1 MNKGFGYYNK
11 DSKIKSKQ
19 VFKKKRN
26 YTRYYSYLF
35 SSLLG
40 RIILFIISPIFM
52 VSDFRMAKMVREG
65 GDIIVSKC
73 YEPLDSGK
81 KIGNAL
87 LTAILSFLIFLA
99 GVIII
104 AIPTAMMAALGYLI
118 CILIDHMELM
128 YIMVILMGIPGALVL
143 VCFMICYPF
152 YIAPAFY
159 IQESISDAYASST
172 LKNSF
177 KIMRSHQKGC
187 WTMFWLAF
195 VPTFYKL
202 LYLSIAGGIVSYI
215 IYYYQTDYMLVALA
229 CVIGIL
235 FLLVFLA
242 FAPKLTMRTLI
253 SITEL
258 IDDLFI
264 ERPGG
269 IDTVAPGVHI
279 RKSRIGK
286 VKVVNYKEN
295 LVKLFDDT
303 NDYAPV
309 KPYTKKERPV
319 YGDPVYDEIEEEIQ
333 EEKEAQAVAPAEL
346 KDAPLEYD
354 RGERINPVNKADET
368 PQEETPQEE
377 VQETEAV
384 NEEAPQ
390 EEKQLSKKELKALE
404 KQKRKEEKEAEKAQ
418 EKALKEEK
426 KKFKPNKKFKLEEV
440 DSYEIPEVSRKPEV
454 EEEEYEVHDEVRE
467 SSNNDYPQNEEIEQ
481 FEDNQSEEIEN
492 TSTSEPQENN
502 VDDIFSQ
509 YDNMDENTPSNENN
523 QENEFMSNTS
533 NEDEFFSEEAENP
546 EPVTNRDE
554 EFFSEEAENPEPVN
568 NNTSDEEFFNEDGNE
583 FSEPNDTNTNEELE
597 PEPYN
602 SEDFNNG
609 APQEEYFDDS
619 LENEKKEDNE

>member
-118 CILIDHMELM
+118 CILIDHVELM

-159 IQESISDAYASST
+159 IQESISDAYASSA

-202 LYLSIAGGIVSYI
+202 LYLSVAGGIVSYI

-384 NEEAPQ
+384 NEEVPQ

-426 KKFKPNKKFKLEEV
+426 KKSKPNKKFKLEEV
-440 DSYEIPEVSRKPEV
+440 DSYEIPEDSRKPED
-454 EEEEYEVHDEVRE
+454 EEEYEAHDEVRE
-467 SSNNDYPQNEEIEQ
+467 SSNNDYPQNKEIEQ

-523 QENEFMSNTS
+523 QENEFMPNTS

-546 EPVTNRDE
+546 EPVTNQDE

>member
-159 IQESISDAYASST
+159 IQESISDAYASSA

-202 LYLSIAGGIVSYI
+202 LYLSVAGGIVSYI

-229 CVIGIL
+229 CVIGLL

-377 VQETEAV
+377 VQETAAV

-426 KKFKPNKKFKLEEV
+426 KKSKPNKKFKLEEV
-440 DSYEIPEVSRKPEV
+440 DSYEIPEDSRKPED
-454 EEEEYEVHDEVRE
+454 EEEYEAHDEVRE

-523 QENEFMSNTS
+523 QENEFMPNTS
-533 NEDEFFSEEAENP
+533 NED
-546 EPVTNRDE
+546 

>member
-65 GDIIVSKC
+65 CDIIVSKC

-118 CILIDHMELM
+118 CILIDHVELM

-159 IQESISDAYASST
+159 IQESISDAYASSA

-202 LYLSIAGGIVSYI
+202 LYLSVAGGIVSYI

-384 NEEAPQ
+384 NEEVPQ

-418 EKALKEEK
+418 EQALKEEK
-426 KKFKPNKKFKLEEV
+426 KKSKPNKKFKLEEV
-440 DSYEIPEVSRKPEV
+440 DSYEIPEDSRKPED
-454 EEEEYEVHDEVRE
+454 EEEYEAHDEVRE
-467 SSNNDYPQNEEIEQ
+467 SSNNDYPQNKEIEQ

-523 QENEFMSNTS
+523 QENEFMPNTS
-533 NEDEFFSEEAENP
+533 NED
-546 EPVTNRDE
+546 

>member
-104 AIPTAMMAALGYLI
+104 AIPAGLMAALGYLI
-118 CILIDHMELM
+118 CILIDHVELM
-128 YIMVILMGIPGALVL
+128 YTMAILMGIPGALVL

-159 IQESISDAYASST
+159 IQESISDAYASSS

-202 LYLSIAGGIVSYI
+202 LYLSIAGGIVSYM

-235 FLLVFLA
+235 FLLIFLA

-269 IDTVAPGVHI
+269 IDTVAPGVQI
-279 RKSRIGK
+279 KKSRIGK

-303 NDYAPV
+303 NDYASV
-309 KPYTKKERPV
+309 KPYAKTERPV

-333 EEKEAQAVAPAEL
+333 EEKAAQEVAPIEL

-354 RGERINPVNKADET
+354 RGERINSVNKSDEAPKDET
-368 PQEETPQEE
+368 TQEE
-377 VQETEAV
+377 VQEETEAV

-390 EEKQLSKKELKALE
+390 EEEKQLSKKELKALE
-404 KQKRKEEKEAEKAQ
+404 KQKRKEEKEAAKAQ
-418 EKALKEEK
+418 EKASKDEK
-426 KKFKPNKKFKLEEV
+426 KKPKANKKFKLEEV
-440 DSYEIPEVSRKPEV
+440 DSYEIPDSIGRKED
-454 EEEEYEVHDEVRE
+454 EDDAREDYEVNETE
-467 SSNNDYPQNEEIEQ
+467 QTYSSNNQPDEVIESENERIE
-481 FEDNQSEEIEN
+481 SVEEVSMN
-492 TSTSEPQENN
+492 EPQDNTN
-502 VDDIFSQ
+502 DDIFSQ
-509 YDNMDENTPSNENN
+509 YDNTDEDSLPTENN
-523 QENEFMSNTS
+523 QQ
-533 NEDEFFSEEAENP
+533 DEFFSEEAENP
-546 EPVTNRDE
+546 EPVSANQDE
-554 EFFSEEAENPEPVN
+554 EFFNEEAENPEPS
-568 NNTSDEEFFNEDGNE
+568 NNTNDEEFFTEED
-583 FSEPNDTNTNEELE
+583 SNDDSMINTTEDENLE
-597 PEPYN
+597 AEPYN
-602 SEDFNNG
+602 SEDYNYG

-619 LENEKKEDNE
+619 TEGEDMKKEDNE